1 MRLRHPVPP
10 VLKAAERA
18 DDRFSVLVR
27 LFFSRF
33 FDKESLSPQGDAAAN
48 VVQTLGILA
57 APGGFISLILYFAG
71 SAQMGWNLVTLR
83 CLFLALSMS
92 VISFIVIFEWD
103 AIFPDRRDYQVLFPL
118 PLPMAKLFLA
128 KMTAF
133 LLFLGMFLLAIN
145 GIVTLFWPVVF
156 DNGNYL
162 LVTGTHLLVVTAAG
176 LFCAFAAASIQ
187 GLLLIVVPA
196 RLFRFVATCAQTVL
210 LSVMVMFFFISP
222 LIASGIRPMTA
233 THAGLARWIPAYW
246 FSGLYEIIRP
256 AVRNQALLHSGGAA
270 LTALVLAIAVFALTH
285 LPLYVR
291 HTRKLIETPPA
302 SPSGPGKLHLAL
314 NAAVDRFLL
323 KHPIQEA
330 VYHYIGQT
338 ITRSMKHRLFLAVY
352 AGFGAA
358 LVVISIAP
366 SLLTGTGPDRATLM
380 AVPLTLSFVLVSG
393 LRAAFN
399 FPSELTANWAF
410 RMTDTN
416 HTRQCLI
423 AMRKW
428 TVVCGVIPLFLLL
441 TPFNLA
447 FFSSRVALFQFF
459 YGVTLSVLLV
469 ELMFLG
475 FTKIPFTCGYFPSR
489 NNLVW
494 LIAMYVG
501 GLILYSSRMA
511 VFEIWLMNR
520 PQYAAAFFCA
530 AGLIWLLSWNWRA
543 RAGGPISLDYLGDD
557 EPVIRTLE
565 LSR

>member
-1 MRLRHPVPP
+1 M
-10 VLKAAERA
+10 ATGTI

-57 APGGFISLILYFAG
+57 APGGFISLILYFVG
-71 SAQMGWNLVTLR
+71 STQMGWNLVTLR

-92 VISFIVIFEWD
+92 VISFIVVFEWD

-145 GIVTLFWPVVF
+145 GIVTVFWPVIF

-187 GLLLIVVPA
+187 GLLLILIPA
-196 RLFRFVATCAQTVL
+196 RIFRFVATCVQTLL

-222 LIASGIRPMTA
+222 LIASEIRPMVSGYA
-233 THAGLARWIPAYW
+233 DLARWLPAYW
-246 FSGLYEIIRP
+246 FSGLYETIRP
-256 AVRNQALLHSGGAA
+256 AVRNQSLLHLGSTA
-270 LTALVLAIAVFALTH
+270 LTALGLAIAVFALTH

-302 SPSGPGKLHLAL
+302 SPSGPGRWRLAL
-314 NAAVDRFLL
+314 NAAVDRLLL

-330 VYHYIGQT
+330 VYHYIAQT

-366 SLLTGTGPDRATLM
+366 FVVVGPASFVILLNHSPGRAALM
-380 AVPLTLSFVLVSG
+380 GVPLTLSFVLVSG

-447 FFSSRVALFQFF
+447 FFSWRVTLFQFF
-459 YGVTLSVLLV
+459 YGITLSILLV

-511 VFEIWLMNR
+511 IFEIWLMNR

-543 RAGGPISLDYLGDD
+543 RAGSPLSLDYLGDD
-557 EPVIRTLE
+557 DPVIRTLE

>member
-1 MRLRHPVPP
+1 M
-10 VLKAAERA
+10 ATDTI

-92 VISFIVIFEWD
+92 VISFIVVFEWD

-118 PLPMAKLFLA
+118 PVPMRKLFLA

-145 GIVTLFWPVVF
+145 GIVTLFWPVIF

-176 LFCAFAAASIQ
+176 LFCAFATASIQ
-187 GLLLIVVPA
+187 GLLLILVPA
-196 RLFRFVATCAQTVL
+196 RIFRFVATCAQTL
-210 LSVMVMFFFISP
+210 LLTVMVMFFFISP
-222 LIASGIRPMTA
+222 LLASGIRPITDA
-233 THAGLARWIPAYW
+233 HADLARWIPAYW
-246 FSGLYEIIRP
+246 FSGLYELIRP
-256 AVRNQALLHSGGAA
+256 AVRNQALLHVGNTA
-270 LTALVLAIAVFALTH
+270 LTALGLAIAAFALTH

-291 HTRKLIETPPA
+291 QTRKLIETPPA
-302 SPSGPGKLHLAL
+302 SPAGPGKLHLAL
-314 NAAVDRFLL
+314 NTAIDRLLL

-358 LVVISIAP
+358 LVVFSVAP
-366 SLLTGTGPDRATLM
+366 SVATGTGPDRATLM

-399 FPSELTANWAF
+399 FPAELTANWAF

-423 AMRKW
+423 SMRKW

-447 FFSSRVALFQFF
+447 FFSWPVALFQFF
-459 YGVTLSVLLV
+459 YGITLSILLV

-501 GLILYSSRMA
+501 GLVLYSSRMSA
-511 VFEIWLMNR
+511 LEIWLMNR
-520 PQYAAAFFCA
+520 PQYAAGFFCA
-530 AGLIWLLSWNWRA
+530 AGLILLAFWNWRA
-543 RAGGPISLDYLGDD
+543 
-557 EPVIRTLE
+557 
-565 LSR
+565 

>member
-1 MRLRHPVPP
+1 M
-10 VLKAAERA
+10 ETDTI
-18 DDRFSVLVR
+18 DDRFGVLVR

-71 SAQMGWNLVTLR
+71 TTQTGWNLVSLR
-83 CLFLALSMS
+83 CLFLALSMA
-92 VISFIVIFEWD
+92 VIGFIVIFEWD

-118 PLPMAKLFLA
+118 PVPLWKLFLA

-133 LLFLGMFLLAIN
+133 LLFLGMFLIALN
-145 GIVTLFWPVVF
+145 GIVTLFWPVIF

-162 LVTGTHLLVVTAAG
+162 VVTGTHLLVVTAAG
-176 LFCAFAAASIQ
+176 LFSAFAAASIQ
-187 GLLLIVVPA
+187 GLLLIMIPA
-196 RLFRFVATCAQTVL
+196 KIFRFVSTCAQTVL
-210 LSVMVMFFFISP
+210 LTVMVMFFFISP
-222 LIASGIRPMTA
+222 LIASEIRAMTNGYA
-233 THAGLARWIPAYW
+233 DLARWMPAYL
-246 FSGLYEIIRP
+246 FSGLYELIRP
-256 AVRNQALLHSGGAA
+256 AAQNQALLDLGKTA
-270 LTALVLAIAVFALTH
+270 LTALGSAIAVFAVTH

-302 SPSGPGKLHLAL
+302 SPSGPGRLRLAL
-314 NAAVDRFLL
+314 NAAIDRLLL
-323 KHPIQEA
+323 KDPVQEA
-330 VYHYIGQT
+330 VFHYIGQT

-358 LVVISIAP
+358 LVVISVAP
-366 SLLTGTGPDRATLM
+366 YIVVGPGSFVILTNHTPARATLM
-380 AVPLTLSFVLVSG
+380 GVSLTLSFVLVSG

-399 FPSELTANWAF
+399 FPAELTANWAF

-428 TVVCGVIPLFLLL
+428 TVVCGVIPLFLML
-441 TPFNLA
+441 TPFDLA
-447 FFSSRVALFQFF
+447 FFSGRVALFQFF
-459 YGVTLSVLLV
+459 YGVTLSILLV
-469 ELMFLG
+469 ELMFVG

-511 VFEIWLMNR
+511 ALEVWLMDR
-520 PQYAAAFFCA
+520 PPYAAVFFCA
-530 AGLIWLLSWNWRA
+530 AGLILLACWNWRA
-543 RAGGPISLDYLGDD
+543 RAGSPISLDYLGDD
-557 EPVIRTLE
+557 DPIIRTLE